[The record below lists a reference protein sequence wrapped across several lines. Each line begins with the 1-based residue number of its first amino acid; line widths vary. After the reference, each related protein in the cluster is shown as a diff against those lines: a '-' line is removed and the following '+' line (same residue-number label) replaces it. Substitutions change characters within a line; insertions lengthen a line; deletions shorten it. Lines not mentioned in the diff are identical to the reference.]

1 MLLLR
6 IERYLRATKMA
17 PTRFGRNAV
26 GDPWLVDDMRK
37 GRILRDRTVAR
48 VNAHLDL
55 VEAGKAE
62 TRPCD
67 VVAAAVGVRD
77 TRSC

>member
-26 GDPWLVDDMRK
+26 GDPWLVEDMRK

-48 VNAHLDL
+48 INAHLDV
-55 VEAGKAE
+55 VEVARVE
-62 TRPCD
+62 PRPCE
-67 VVAAAVGVRD
+67 VVAVDIRD
-77 TRSC
+77 ARSC